1 MRRGLRIG
9 TGLLLSVGLLLN
21 AALAHA
27 HESPQLVIPDLRLV
41 VPLGAFPL
49 GAETWEIDP
58 WDTGIGHLEG
68 TAGVTDP
75 GNAVLA
81 GHAEMPDGAAGPFA
95 RIVTLRPGAHIIVRL
110 ADGEQRYV
118 VVKISRVHPDDLTPV
133 YPALD
138 ARLTLITCDVP
149 TYDPA
154 TGEYERRVIVVA
166 RRVGG

>member
-1 MRRGLRIG
+1 MLMKRLTLFAGWFVLA
-9 TGLLLSVGLLLN
+9 L
-21 AALAHA
+21 LAHLPGA
-27 HESPQLVIPDLRLV
+27 HAQEPPQLVIPDLRLV
-41 VPLGAFPL
+41 APVSSFPL

-58 WDTGIGHLEG
+58 WDTRIGHLEG
-68 TAGVTDP
+68 TAGVAGA

-95 RIVTLRPGAHIIVRL
+95 QITALRPGAHLILRL
-110 ADGEQRYV
+110 TDRVQRYV
-118 VVKISRVHPDDLTPV
+118 VVKITRVHPDDLTPV

-166 RRVGG
+166 RRVGN